1 MAIAAQSLLI
11 GLLVGVLLALFASQF
26 VSHLHLPAPSE
37 ATNTASR
44 SPLSQSRE
52 MARFLKDIA
61 KRGAGGYKS
70 LWAAPPLSI
79 PSLLRPTAAAF
90 SSQIPSPPSFS
101 TTANMSAQKTFFDAV
116 KERRTYYQLNK
127 EAPISDK
134 QITDIAEKAVLHVPS
149 SFNSQSTRL
158 VVLLNKD
165 HDTFWDYVLEVLK
178 PMVPEEQFSGTQ
190 QKINGFKAAYGTVST
205 LCFGLLVWCWCGGC
219 PATRARRVPHHTCC
233 FTYPHTKTMH
243 PDPLLRRP

>member
-1 MAIAAQSLLI
+1 MAIAARSLLI
-11 GLLVGVLLALFASQF
+11 GLLVGVLLALLVPQF
-26 VSHLHLPAPSE
+26 VSHLQLPVPTE
-37 ATNTASR
+37 ATDIGSK

-70 LWAAPPLSI
+70 LWAAPSVSTP
-79 PSLLRPTAAAF
+79 LLRPTTTAF
-90 SSQIPSPPSFS
+90 SPSIPNLSSFS
-101 TTANMSAQKTFFDAV
+101 TTANMSAQKSFFDAV

-158 VVLLNKD
+158 VVLLNKE

-178 PMVPEEQFSGTQ
+178 PLVPEEQFSGTQ

-205 LCFGLLVWCWCGGC
+205 SKSLLAGM
-219 PATRARRVPHHTCC
+219 PRR
-233 FTYPHTKTMH
+233 
-243 PDPLLRRP
+243 LRSW